1 MVKSFMSEDI
11 YDKIMMLAKR
21 RGFIYPSFEIYG
33 GVAGFFDYGPLGAR
47 LKQNLED
54 LWRFYY
60 ILTDECLEINTPT
73 ITLYDVLKASGHVD
87 EFTDLTADC
96 PKCNTSF
103 KVEDII
109 EDEQNIEKAVQEG
122 DIFCPTCSE
131 QLINPRPVNLMFST
145 EIGIGKTRDAFL
157 RPETAQGIFTGFHLL
172 YRYAREKLPFG
183 VVQLGKGYRN
193 EVSPRQGPIRM
204 REFSMAEAEV
214 FFDPQNKKHK
224 DFDQVKDHKL
234 FLYDN
239 IKEMQMSMKDAIDN
253 RVINNQALAY
263 YMYLTQSF
271 LLNAGIDSSKFRFRK
286 HADDELAHY
295 AQECWDAE
303 LFSERFGWVECVG
316 IADRSAYDID
326 AHIKASK
333 TDMYA
338 MRKYDTVKKITC
350 KKIIPKMNVIGP
362 KFMEKAGEI
371 KAALES
377 MEVPTDNNIKITI
390 DGTTL
395 TLPEDA
401 YELPRHLHPQP
412 YEKQVGEKFVPHVI
426 EPSYGIDRILYA
438 ILEHNFKVTTK
449 NDETYQLL
457 TLPYAIAPVKTG
469 VFPLINDERLV
480 SVSEKINKDLRN
492 SGIETYFDAS
502 GTIGR
507 RYARMDEIGAPFC
520 ITIDFDTL
528 EDQSVTIR
536 ARDTTKQERIKIT
549 ELVLFFEKQQKGRY
563 K

>member
-47 LKQNLED
+47 LKQNVED
-54 LWRFYY
+54 LWRYYY
-60 ILTDECLEINTPT
+60 ILKDECFEINTPT
-73 ITLYDVLKASGHVD
+73 ITLYEVLKASGHVD

-96 PKCNTSF
+96 PKCNASF
-103 KVEDII
+103 KI
-109 EDEQNIEKAVQEG
+109 EDVIDEDQNVEKAVQED
-122 DIFCPTCSE
+122 DIYCPTCGE

-183 VVQLGKGYRN
+183 VIQLGKGYRN

-214 FFDPQNKKHK
+214 FFDPENKTHAE
-224 DFDQVKDHKL
+224 FDHVKNQEL
-234 FLYDN
+234 YLYDN
-239 IKEMQMSMKDAIDN
+239 KKEMRLSMEDAVDN
-253 RVINNQALAY
+253 GVINNQALAY
-263 YMYLTQSF
+263 YMFLTQSF
-271 LLNAGIDSSKFRFRK
+271 LLHAGVDPAKFRFRK

-338 MRKYDTVKKITC
+338 MRKYDEVRTVTC

-362 KFMEKAGEI
+362 KFMEKAGKI
-371 KAALES
+371 KEALES
-377 MEVPTDNNIKITI
+377 MEVLADNNIQVTI
-390 DGTTL
+390 DGATISI
-395 TLPEDA
+395 PEEA
-401 YELPRHLHPQP
+401 YEIAEVE
-412 YEKQVGEKFVPHVI
+412 EKQAGEKFVPHVI

-438 ILEHNFKVTTK
+438 ILEHNYKITTK
-449 NDETYQLL
+449 NNETYQLL
-457 TLPYAIAPVKTG
+457 TLPFSIAPVKTG
-469 VFPLINDERLV
+469 IFPLINDERLV
-480 SVSEKINKDLRN
+480 SVSEKVNRELRQI
-492 SGIETYFDAS
+492 GIETYHDAS

-520 ITIDFDTL
+520 VTIDFDTL
-528 EDQSVTIR
+528 EDHSVTVR
-536 ARDTTKQERIKIT
+536 SRDTTKQERIKIT
-549 ELVLFFEKQQKGRY
+549 DLNGFFENQQKSEIKKR
-563 K
+563 